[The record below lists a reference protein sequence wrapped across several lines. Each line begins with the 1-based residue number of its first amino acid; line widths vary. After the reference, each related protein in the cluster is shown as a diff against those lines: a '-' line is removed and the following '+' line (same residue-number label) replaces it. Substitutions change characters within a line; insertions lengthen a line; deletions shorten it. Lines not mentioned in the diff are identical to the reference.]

1 MAGCPV
7 ELIGLIGFSIAEVS
21 NLFGPELYLQL
32 SAQTNDDII
41 VISEGLIDYIF
52 VGSALLVFHTACPLW
67 APYRHESIL

>member
-1 MAGCPV
+1 MAGRTV
-7 ELIGLIGFSIAEVS
+7 ELIGLIGYSIAEVS
-21 NLFGPELYLQL
+21 NLLGPELYLRL

-52 VGSALLVFHTACPLW
+52 VESALLIFHSACPLW